1 MSLRNGMNRPYKI
14 VYLVLLCIFFTGALI
29 RVLSGTS
36 ILHSALIYSSG
47 EKDSPPGVKTPE
59 AVVKSFYIFIDTGE
73 YERAWEIS
81 LEPVWGSDRIG
92 VTYRDEVDEDSG
104 AFSGWIEKDEFIS
117 RLIQNLGE
125 RGKGIT
131 LNNIET
137 HETGKLYMD
146 EKRRIK
152 NQYDR
157 IDFDEAYSVRACGQL
172 LGACSIFKWEKDLV
186 VLDIGGTYKVM
197 LYGTKP
203 KNSFFYQS
211 WFQNISRIGDLK
223 R

>member
-1 MSLRNGMNRPYKI
+1 MSLRKGMNRHYKI
-14 VYLVLLCIFFTGALI
+14 IYLVLLCVFLTGVLT

-36 ILHSALIYSSG
+36 ILHSELIYSSG
-47 EKDSPPGVKTPE
+47 KKESLPGVKSPE

-81 LEPVWGSDRIG
+81 LEPVWGSDRIE
-92 VTYRDEVDEDSG
+92 VSYRDEVYGDSG
-104 AFSGWIEKDEFIS
+104 AFSGWTEKDEFIS
-117 RLIQNLGE
+117 RLIQNMGE

-131 LNNIET
+131 LNNIEAN
-137 HETGKLYMD
+137 ETGKLQID
-146 EKRRIK
+146 EKNQIK
-152 NQYDR
+152 NRYNK

-186 VLDIGGTYKVM
+186 VLDIDGTYKVL

-211 WFQNISRIGDLK
+211 WFKNISRIGDLK